1 MSGLDGDVD
10 EMPVP
15 PLDDRALEA
24 LLSGAPSAQSGFDWL
39 VPFVEDLE
47 KASQEPAPVV
57 RPALALLLKE
67 GFSPAIAAPATAPDG
82 AAPTAPSPAP
92 AAMPPAPRAERPVL
106 RPVLRGAL
114 GRVAGLGLL
123 AKAGL
128 GFSLVAAST
137 TAAGAAGVLPGPA
150 QHAVAKVVGAA
161 TPFTFPDRAS
171 DKADHGR
178 NVSTDATGAG
188 DGVAGVDGKAV
199 SDAAKTTPGSS
210 GTGANSAG
218 ANGAGVGPSDSGAT
232 GLDRAN
238 ETPAA
243 GHVPTSLPGRGGPP
257 ATPGKSADGPDTP
270 KTTPAAGNVPTSLP
284 ASKPAGPPA
293 TASPGGERAAAPPS
307 TTPPAR
313 AVDCGTGA
321 QPRACRRGCAGAAP
335 AGSAHGPPG
344 AGKRAKGPSTARPL
358 QGS

>member
-1 MSGLDGDVD
+1 MSGSDGDVD

-24 LLSGAPSAQSGFDWL
+24 LLSGAQAQSGFDWL
-39 VPFVEDLE
+39 IPFVEDLE

-67 GFSPAIAAPATAPDG
+67 GFTPANGTVLPAATG
-82 AAPTAPSPAP
+82 PAP
-92 AAMPPAPRAERPVL
+92 AAMPPAPSTQRAVL

-161 TPFTFPDRAS
+161 TPFTFPDKAS
-171 DKADHGR
+171 DKADLGR
-178 NVSTDATGAG
+178 NVSTDATGAS
-188 DGVAGVDGKAV
+188 DGGAGVDGKAV
-199 SDAAKTTPGSS
+199 SDGAKTTPGTPGNGSTPAGVTPN
-210 GTGANSAG
+210 GT
-218 ANGAGVGPSDSGAT
+218 GVGPSNTGAT

-243 GHVPTSLPGRGGPP
+243 GHVPTSVTGRGGPP
-257 ATPGKSADGPDTP
+257 ATPGKSTNGPETP
-270 KTTPAAGNVPTSLP
+270 KPTPAAGEGPSNVPAPT
-284 ASKPAGPPA
+284 PAGPPA
-293 TASPGGERAAAPPS
+293 TASPGGQVRSSAA
-307 TTPPAR
+307 TTPAAERPA
-313 AVDCGTGA
+313 VG
-321 QPRACRRGCAGAAP
+321 
-335 AGSAHGPPG
+335 
-344 AGKRAKGPSTARPL
+344 TARP
-358 QGS
+358 

>member
-1 MSGLDGDVD
+1 MNGCDGDVD

-67 GFSPAIAAPATAPDG
+67 GLTPVNGAAPAAPG
-82 AAPTAPSPAP
+82 PAP
-92 AAMPPAPRAERPVL
+92 AAMPPAPRTERAFV

-114 GRVAGLGLL
+114 GRVAALSLL

-150 QHAVAKVVGAA
+150 QDAVAKVVSAA
-161 TPFTFPDRAS
+161 TPFNFPDKAS

-178 NVSTDATGAG
+178 NVSTDATGAS

-199 SDAAKTTPGSS
+199 SDAAKTTPGNGSTPA
-210 GTGANSAG
+210 GTP
-218 ANGAGVGPSDSGAT
+218 NGTGVGPSETGAT

-243 GHVPTSLPGRGGPP
+243 GHVPTSVPGRGGPP
-257 ATPGKSADGPDTP
+257 ATVGKPAALPTN
-270 KTTPAAGNVPTSLP
+270 TLPAAGNAPTSVP
-284 ASKPAGPPA
+284 AAKTPGPPA
-293 TASPGGERAAAPPS
+293 TVTPGGTGRSTASS
-307 TTPPAR
+307 TTS
-313 AVDCGTGA
+313 T
-321 QPRACRRGCAGAAP
+321 RR
-335 AGSAHGPPG
+335 
-344 AGKRAKGPSTARPL
+344 
-358 QGS
+358 

>member
-1 MSGLDGDVD
+1 MSGSDGDVN

-24 LLSGAPSAQSGFDWL
+24 LLSGAPAQSGFDWL
-39 VPFVEDLE
+39 VPFVKDLE

-57 RPALALLLKE
+57 KPVLALLLKE
-67 GFSPAIAAPATAPDG
+67 GFSPANGSHPLVTG
-82 AAPTAPSPAP
+82 PAP
-92 AAMPPAPRAERPVL
+92 AALPPAPSTERAAVRPI
-106 RPVLRGAL
+106 LRGAF

-150 QHAVAKVVGAA
+150 QSAVARVVGAA
-161 TPFTFPDRAS
+161 TPFNFPDKAS

-178 NVSTDATGAG
+178 NVSSDATGAG

-199 SDAAKTTPGSS
+199 SDAAKTTPGNGSTPGS
-210 GTGANSAG
+210 TPPNST
-218 ANGAGVGPSDSGAT
+218 GVGPSETGAT

-243 GHVPTSLPGRGGPP
+243 GNVPTSVPGRGGPP
-257 ATPGKSADGPDTP
+257 ATPGKPAGAETP
-270 KTTPAAGNVPTSLP
+270 KTTPAAGNAPTSVP
-284 ASKPAGPPA
+284 VSTPAGPPA
-293 TASPGGERAAAPPS
+293 TASPGGNGRGPAVTAPS
-307 TTPPAR
+307 
-313 AVDCGTGA
+313 
-321 QPRACRRGCAGAAP
+321 
-335 AGSAHGPPG
+335 
-344 AGKRAKGPSTARPL
+344 RP
-358 QGS
+358 

>member
-47 KASQEPAPVV
+47 KVSQEPAPVV

-67 GFSPAIAAPATAPDG
+67 GFSPAIGTAPATAQD

-199 SDAAKTTPGSS
+199 SDAAKTTPGS
-210 GTGANSAG
+210 GTGSNSAG

-243 GHVPTSLPGRGGPP
+243 GHVPTSVPGRGGPP

-284 ASKPAGPPA
+284 AAKPASPPA
-293 TASPGGERAAAPPS
+293 TVSPGGAGRGTSS
-307 TTPPAR
+307 TTPA
-313 AVDCGTGA
+313 
-321 QPRACRRGCAGAAP
+321 
-335 AGSAHGPPG
+335 
-344 AGKRAKGPSTARPL
+344 ARP
-358 QGS
+358 

>member
-1 MSGLDGDVD
+1 MSGSDGDLD

-47 KASQEPAPVV
+47 KAAQEPAPVV

-67 GFSPAIAAPATAPDG
+67 GFSPASGAVPAAPG
-82 AAPTAPSPAP
+82 PAP
-92 AAMPPAPRAERPVL
+92 AAMPPAPRTEPAVV

-123 AKAGL
+123 ARAGL
-128 GFSLVAAST
+128 AFGLVAAST

-150 QHAVAKVVGAA
+150 QHAVARVVGAA
-161 TPFTFPDRAS
+161 TPFTFPDKAS

-178 NVSTDATGAG
+178 DVSTDATGAG
-188 DGVAGVDGKAV
+188 DGVAGVDGRAV
-199 SDAAKTTPGSS
+199 SDSVKATPG
-210 GTGANSAG
+210 TGNPAG
-218 ANGAGVGPSDSGAT
+218 ATPNGTGVGPSDTGAT

-243 GHVPTSLPGRGGPP
+243 GHAPTSVPGRGGPP
-257 ATPGKSADGPDTP
+257 ATAGKPADLPTN
-270 KTTPAAGNVPTSLP
+270 TLPAAGNAPTSVP
-284 ASKPAGPPA
+284 APKPAGPPA
-293 TASPGGERAAAPPS
+293 TVTPGGTGRSTASS
-307 TTPPAR
+307 TTP
-313 AVDCGTGA
+313 
-321 QPRACRRGCAGAAP
+321 
-335 AGSAHGPPG
+335 
-344 AGKRAKGPSTARPL
+344 ARP
-358 QGS
+358 

>member
-1 MSGLDGDVD
+1 MSGSDGDVD

-47 KASQEPAPVV
+47 RASQEPAPVV
-57 RPALALLLKE
+57 KPALALLLKE
-67 GFSPAIAAPATAPDG
+67 GFPPVTG
-82 AAPTAPSPAP
+82 AAPVAPSPAP
-92 AAMPPAPRAERPVL
+92 AALPPAPRTERAVL

-114 GRVAGLGLL
+114 GRVAGLGLA

-128 GFSLVAAST
+128 GFGLVAAST
-137 TAAGAAGVLPGPA
+137 TAAGAAGVLPDPA

-161 TPFTFPDRAS
+161 TPFTFPDKAN

-178 NVSTDATGAG
+178 NVSADATGAS

-199 SDAAKTTPGSS
+199 SDAAKTNPGTPGNGSTPGS
-210 GTGANSAG
+210 TPP
-218 ANGAGVGPSDSGAT
+218 NGAGVGPSNTGAT

-243 GHVPTSLPGRGGPP
+243 GNVPTSVPVRGGPP
-257 ATPGKSADGPDTP
+257 ATPGKPADRPEPPSTTPAGPPSTASP
-270 KTTPAAGNVPTSLP
+270 GGNGRGPAATTPAAGTNV
-284 ASKPAGPPA
+284 
-293 TASPGGERAAAPPS
+293 
-307 TTPPAR
+307 
-313 AVDCGTGA
+313 
-321 QPRACRRGCAGAAP
+321 
-335 AGSAHGPPG
+335 
-344 AGKRAKGPSTARPL
+344 RP
-358 QGS
+358 

>member
-1 MSGLDGDVD
+1 MSGSDGDLD

-47 KASQEPAPVV
+47 RASQEPAPVV
-57 RPALALLLKE
+57 KPALALLLKE
-67 GFSPAIAAPATAPDG
+67 GFPPATGTVPVTAPEN
-82 AAPTAPSPAP
+82 AVPAAPSPAP
-92 AAMPPAPRAERPVL
+92 AALPPAPRTERAVL

-114 GRVAGLGLL
+114 GRVAGLGLV

-128 GFSLVAAST
+128 GFGLVAAST
-137 TAAGAAGVLPGPA
+137 TAAGAAGVLPDPA

-161 TPFTFPDRAS
+161 TPFTFPDKAS

-178 NVSTDATGAG
+178 NVSADATGAS

-199 SDAAKTTPGSS
+199 SDAAKTTPGNGSTPA
-210 GTGANSAG
+210 GTPPNST
-218 ANGAGVGPSDSGAT
+218 GVGPSDTGAT

-243 GHVPTSLPGRGGPP
+243 GHAPTSVPGRGGPP
-257 ATPGKSADGPDTP
+257 ATPGKPADRPEP
-270 KTTPAAGNVPTSLP
+270 PSTT
-284 ASKPAGPPA
+284 PAGPPA
-293 TASPGGERAAAPPS
+293 TTSPGGNGRGPAA
-307 TTPPAR
+307 TTPA
-313 AVDCGTGA
+313 T
-321 QPRACRRGCAGAAP
+321 AP
-335 AGSAHGPPG
+335 NA
-344 AGKRAKGPSTARPL
+344 TRP
-358 QGS
+358 

>member
-1 MSGLDGDVD
+1 MTGFDGDVN

-24 LLSGAPSAQSGFDWL
+24 LLSGVPSAQSGFDWL

-67 GFSPAIAAPATAPDG
+67 GFSPAIGVQPAAT
-82 AAPTAPSPAP
+82 SPAP
-92 AAMPPAPRAERPVL
+92 AAMPPAPRTQRAVG

-114 GRVAGLGLL
+114 SRVAGLGLL

-161 TPFTFPDRAS
+161 TPFSFPDKAS

-178 NVSTDATGAG
+178 TVSTDATGAG

-199 SDAAKTTPGSS
+199 SDAAKTTPGTPGIESIPT
-210 GTGANSAG
+210 GTG
-218 ANGAGVGPSDSGAT
+218 NGTGNGVGPSQTGAT

-243 GHVPTSLPGRGGPP
+243 GQVPTSLPARGGPP
-257 ATPGKSADGPDTP
+257 ATPASKANDGPETP
-270 KTTPAAGNVPTSLP
+270 NTTPAVGKPPVSVPATTPVTASPGGTGRGTVPTTPAAG
-284 ASKPAGPPA
+284 
-293 TASPGGERAAAPPS
+293 
-307 TTPPAR
+307 
-313 AVDCGTGA
+313 
-321 QPRACRRGCAGAAP
+321 
-335 AGSAHGPPG
+335 
-344 AGKRAKGPSTARPL
+344 ARP
-358 QGS
+358 

>member
-1 MSGLDGDVD
+1 

-67 GFSPAIAAPATAPDG
+67 GFSPANGTSPLAT
-82 AAPTAPSPAP
+82 SPAP
-92 AAMPPAPRAERPVL
+92 AAMPPAPRTERADV
-106 RPVLRGAL
+106 RPILRGAL
-114 GRVAGLGLL
+114 GRVAALGLL

-150 QHAVAKVVGAA
+150 QHAVAKVVSAA
-161 TPFTFPDRAS
+161 TPFNFPDKAS

-188 DGVAGVDGKAV
+188 DGVAGVDGKAI
-199 SDAAKTTPGSS
+199 SDAAKTTPGNGSTPAGTPAS
-210 GTGANSAG
+210 GN
-218 ANGAGVGPSDSGAT
+218 GVGPSETGAT

-243 GHVPTSLPGRGGPP
+243 GHAPTSVPGRGGPP
-257 ATPGKSADGPDTP
+257 ATPAKP
-270 KTTPAAGNVPTSLP
+270 TTPAAANAPTSIP
-284 ASKPAGPPA
+284 APTPA
-293 TASPGGERAAAPPS
+293 TASPGGTGRG
-307 TTPPAR
+307 TPAR
-313 AVDCGTGA
+313 
-321 QPRACRRGCAGAAP
+321 P
-335 AGSAHGPPG
+335 
-344 AGKRAKGPSTARPL
+344 
-358 QGS
+358 

>member
-1 MSGLDGDVD
+1 MSGSDGDVD

-47 KASQEPAPVV
+47 RASQEPAPVV
-57 RPALALLLKE
+57 KPALALLLKE
-67 GFSPAIAAPATAPDG
+67 GFSPVTG
-82 AAPTAPSPAP
+82 AAPVVSGPAP
-92 AAMPPAPRAERPVL
+92 AALPPAPRTERAVL

-114 GRVAGLGLL
+114 GRAAGLGLV

-128 GFSLVAAST
+128 GFGLVAAST
-137 TAAGAAGVLPGPA
+137 TAAGAAGVLPDPA

-161 TPFTFPDRAS
+161 TPFTFPDKAS

-178 NVSTDATGAG
+178 NVSADATGAS

-199 SDAAKTTPGSS
+199 SDAAKTTP
-210 GTGANSAG
+210 
-218 ANGAGVGPSDSGAT
+218 ANGSTPAGTPANGTGVGPSDTGAT

-243 GHVPTSLPGRGGPP
+243 GNVPTSVPGRGGPP
-257 ATPGKSADGPDTP
+257 ATPGKPADRPEP
-270 KTTPAAGNVPTSLP
+270 PSTT
-284 ASKPAGPPA
+284 PAGPPA
-293 TASPGGERAAAPPS
+293 TASPNGNVRGPAA
-307 TTPPAR
+307 TTPVA
-313 AVDCGTGA
+313 GTNG
-321 QPRACRRGCAGAAP
+321 
-335 AGSAHGPPG
+335 
-344 AGKRAKGPSTARPL
+344 RP
-358 QGS
+358 

>member
-1 MSGLDGDVD
+1 MSGSDGDVD

-24 LLSGAPSAQSGFDWL
+24 LLSGAQAQSGFDWL
-39 VPFVEDLE
+39 TPFVEDLE
-47 KASQEPAPVV
+47 RASQEPAPVV

-67 GFSPAIAAPATAPDG
+67 GFTPVNGAAPAAPG
-82 AAPTAPSPAP
+82 PAP
-92 AAMPPAPRAERPVL
+92 AAMPPAPSTERAVV

-114 GRVAGLGLL
+114 GRVAALSLL

-150 QHAVAKVVGAA
+150 QDAVAKVVSAA
-161 TPFTFPDRAS
+161 TPFNFPDKAS

-178 NVSTDATGAG
+178 NVSTDATGAS

-199 SDAAKTTPGSS
+199 SDAAKTTPGNGSTPA
-210 GTGANSAG
+210 GTP
-218 ANGAGVGPSDSGAT
+218 NGTGVGPSETGAT

-243 GHVPTSLPGRGGPP
+243 GHVPTSVPGRGGPP
-257 ATPGKSADGPDTP
+257 VTPGKPNTP
-270 KTTPAAGNVPTSLP
+270 PAASNAPTSIP
-284 ASKPAGPPA
+284 AAPPA
-293 TASPGGERAAAPPS
+293 TASPGGTGRG
-307 TTPPAR
+307 TTP
-313 AVDCGTGA
+313 T
-321 QPRACRRGCAGAAP
+321 
-335 AGSAHGPPG
+335 PPG
-344 AGKRAKGPSTARPL
+344 RP
-358 QGS
+358 